1 MATARRSKIVTFKRK
16 DQRPER
22 NKDKVEILR
31 SALTQGTDPHFFNA
45 MTLPM
50 GSTLPMAAEA
60 HLVGYDVNQYEVPI
74 VTAHLTSAETDANMD
89 KLTDQEKREVS
100 ARKRF
105 LAQWEAASLKSAD
118 QLPDLQGAEL
128 TLAWDWLEN
137 EQKHCTVIRH
147 GHTEVWHELA
157 CYEGYERFQEILKIL
172 KAKYGSRL
180 VDVVPTDASTL
191 YLHGV
196 SMSAIGIVQNIRKS
210 LKR

>member
-1 MATARRSKIVTFKRK
+1 MARRFGYYDDWKTPILQCLNCGWKGTFEQGSVDYFGALMDSSCPGCDTMLAIVSY
-16 DQRPER
+16 P
-22 NKDKVEILR
+22 
-31 SALTQGTDPHFFNA
+31 
-45 MTLPM
+45 
-50 GSTLPMAAEA
+50 
-60 HLVGYDVNQYEVPI
+60 
-74 VTAHLTSAETDANMD
+74 TSAETDANMD

-137 EQKHCTVIRH
+137 EQKHFTVIRH

-191 YLHGV
+191 HLHGD
-196 SMSAIGIVQNIRKS
+196 SIRAIDIVQNIRKS
-210 LKR
+210 LKQ